1 MSKIISV
8 ENVSV
13 NYGDLCALKDVS
25 FDVEKGDFLAVVGQ
39 NGSGK
44 STLIKTIVR
53 LIKPSQGRI
62 ALANPND
69 IIGYLPQKSA
79 SNDPRFP
86 ANVEEVVSSGF
97 RGGKDKES
105 KRKLDNVLGL
115 LEISDI
121 RTRRIGQLSGGQQ
134 QRALLARALIS
145 DPAILVL
152 DEPTGALDPSS
163 RGCFYK
169 TILEMNKKNGTTIIM
184 VSHDFHDIENYVKTI
199 AFIDTKILFY
209 GDLDVF
215 LSSVQHHYF
224 NHKHEVAR

>member
-62 ALANPND
+62 VLANSND
-69 IIGYLPQKSA
+69 IIGYLPQKSV

-86 ANVEEVVSSGF
+86 ANVEEVVSSGL

-134 QRALLARALIS
+134 QRALLARALIN

-163 RGCFYK
+163 RVCFYK
-169 TILEMNKKNGTTIIM
+169 TILEMNKENGTTIIM

-199 AFIDTKILFY
+199 AFIDAKILFY

-224 NHKHEVAR
+224 NHKHEIAR

>member
-53 LIKPSQGRI
+53 LIKPAQGRI
-62 ALANPND
+62 VLANPND
-69 IIGYLPQKSA
+69 VTGYLPQKSA

-86 ANVEEVVSSGF
+86 ANVEEVVYSGL
-97 RGGKDKES
+97 RGVKDKES

-163 RGCFYK
+163 RVCFYK
-169 TILEMNKKNGTTIIM
+169 TILEMNKERGTTIIM

-209 GDLDVF
+209 GDLNVF

-224 NHKHEVAR
+224 NHKHEITR